1 VDFRVTTSV
10 KLSDGSYVKVPD
22 GLPEDV
28 LTNWSARANAALAS
42 GSELPPPPSGAPPS
56 SGAPGTID
64 FSAPVQTTSPFD
76 AAIKVAGQR
85 ASDYLSSAN
94 AAMGGAPNLAAN
106 VGADYLGRAWD
117 APASISNAV
126 VHTAQ
131 KFGLD
136 QGDSDIPTISGTIKR
151 DAGITPIGPDH
162 PWQQAVETA
171 ATIGLGG
178 GSTGRGAL
186 ADLISKA
193 ATGVK
198 GEALNWLGSNIGG
211 DVAGS
216 INPKLQELGEMGGS
230 IASQVLPTRWAG
242 NKAGATV
249 ANPNAPDLYT
259 QAEKVQTA
267 NTQPG
272 QPAPPLPVTAGIL
285 GGPFVKKVESWLG
298 MIPGTG
304 QPIESAR
311 SNVESQVQQTRDQSA
326 GAVAPGGN
334 VDTSAS
340 APGAALMDAT
350 RAYVNG
356 KLATAKP
363 QMDAIENAIQ
373 ANTQGPTGGRA
384 LIDPNPLISQLD
396 AMKYTPPDAAGN
408 RQFAHDPGL
417 TNDIDAEIANIRA
430 AREPEDPQ
438 RDQQL
443 TSQIG
448 AAQTALS
455 NAQTPQQAAG
465 LQAQIQQLQAAQNAN
480 LKISFPRLRA
490 MKTQQGYDLNPD
502 GATRTIN
509 DRLGGQVY
517 TAYGNAIAD
526 HVNSLDPTGQMGPAY
541 LKAINDYSDA
551 MDTQREFKKVTEGAN
566 EATLTGRLDRG
577 LRGPEDVQSLAT
589 TPGFRQASANTLG
602 VMGQT
607 PQGFDPKGFGAAWAK
622 VAPAAKPLYTQGA
635 PDAAGN
641 LDAAANLASNLNM
654 RPQPGGLRH
663 SLVGLALLEP
673 MIDHLFGHGTSAATT
688 AAALGVPLAA
698 SAALESSPVLRAMA
712 QRSQPWSQKLQQNI
726 PAIMAVAQ
734 AQGRNQGY

>member
-1 VDFRVTTSV
+1 MPAIT
-10 KLSDGSYVKVPD
+10 LSNGKQATLPD
-22 GLPEDV
+22 GLSDDDAKNMMSRME
-28 LTNWSARANAALAS
+28 AAIQNEQQQPAQT
-42 GSELPPPPSGAPPS
+42 
-56 SGAPGTID
+56 GAPGTID
-64 FSAPVQTTSPFD
+64 FNAPVQTTSPFD
-76 AAIKVAGQR
+76 AAIKAAGQK
-85 ASDYLSSAN
+85 ASSYLSSAD
-94 AAMGGAPNLAAN
+94 ASSGGALNLAGN
-106 VGADYLGRAWD
+106 IGADYVGRAWD
-117 APASISNAV
+117 APASISNAL

-131 KFGLD
+131 KFGLGFKD
-136 QGDSDIPTISGTIKR
+136 EPDIPTISGTIKS
-151 DAGITPIGPDH
+151 DAGITPETD
-162 PWQQAVETA
+162 PWMQAIETA

-186 ADLISKA
+186 ADVISKA

-211 DVAGS
+211 DVMGW
-216 INPKLQELGEMGGS
+216 IDPRLQELGEMTGA
-230 IASQVLPTRWAG
+230 ITSQVLPTRWAG
-242 NKAGATV
+242 NKVGATG
-249 ANPNAPDLYT
+249 ANPNAPTLYNE
-259 QAEKVQTA
+259 AEKVQAA

-272 QPAPPLPVTAGIL
+272 QRPPPLPVTAGIL

-326 GAVAPGGN
+326 EAVAPGGA

-373 ANTQGPTGGRA
+373 ANTQGPSGGRA
-384 LIDPNPLISQLD
+384 LVDPSGLISDLN
-396 AMKYTPPDAAGN
+396 AMKYTSPDAAGQ
-408 RQFAHDPGL
+408 RQFAHDQGL

-430 AREPEDPQ
+430 AREPENQ
-438 RDQQL
+438 LLDQQL
-443 TSQIG
+443 TSQISQ
-448 AAQTALS
+448 AQAQLN
-455 NAQTPQQAAG
+455 NAQTPQAAQAA
-465 LQAQIQQLQAAQNAN
+465 QTQIAQLQAAQDAN

-517 TAYGNAIAD
+517 TAYGNAIGD
-526 HVNSLDPTGQMGPAY
+526 YVNSLDPTGQMGPQY
-541 LKAINDYSDA
+541 TKAMGDYSDA
-551 MDTQREFKKVTEGAN
+551 MDAQREFKKVTEGAN
-566 EATLTGRLDRG
+566 EATLTGRLERG
-577 LRGPEDVQSLAT
+577 LKGPEDVQSLAT

-607 PQGFDPKGFGAAWAK
+607 PQGFDPKAFGLAWSKA
-622 VAPAAKPLYTQGA
+622 APAAKPLYTQGA

-641 LDAAANLASNLNM
+641 LDAAAKLASNLNM

-698 SAALESSPVLRAMA
+698 SGALESSPVLRAMA
-712 QRSQPWSQKLQQNI
+712 GRSMPWSQKLQQNI

-734 AQGRNQGY
+734 AQGRNQGSGY

>member
-1 VDFRVTTSV
+1 MEPAVNVT
-10 KLSDGSYVKVPD
+10 LSDGTIASIPD
-22 GLPEDV
+22 GLDADAIKNNVQRLEV
-28 LTNWSARANAALAS
+28 ANK
-42 GSELPPPPSGAPPS
+42 S
-56 SGAPGTID
+56 SKQVPAQTGAPGTID
-64 FSAPVQTTSPFD
+64 FNAPVQTTSPFD
-76 AAIKVAGQR
+76 AAIKAAGQQ
-85 ASDYLSSAN
+85 AGSYLSSAD
-94 AAMGGAPNLAAN
+94 AASGGALNLAGN

-117 APASISNAV
+117 APASISNAI

-131 KFGLD
+131 KFGFAKD
-136 QGDSDIPTISGTIKR
+136 EPDIPTIAGTIKS
-151 DAGITPIGPDH
+151 GMGVTPETD
-162 PWQQAVETA
+162 PWMQAIETA

-186 ADLISKA
+186 ADVISKA
-193 ATGVK
+193 ATGAK

-211 DVAGS
+211 DVLGY
-216 INPKLQELGEMGGS
+216 INPKLQELGEMGGA
-230 IASQVLPTRWAG
+230 IASQVLPTRYAG
-242 NKAGATV
+242 NKAGAAA
-249 ANPNAPDLYT
+249 ANPNAPTLYNE
-259 QAEKVQTA
+259 AEKVQAA

-311 SNVESQVQQTRDQSA
+311 SNVEQQVQQTRDQSA
-326 GAVAPGGN
+326 GAVAPGGV

-373 ANTQGPTGGRA
+373 ANTQGPAGGRA
-384 LIDPNPLISQLD
+384 LVDPSGLISELN

-430 AREPEDPQ
+430 AREPEDPVLH
-438 RDQQL
+438 QQL
-443 TSQIG
+443 TNQINQ
-448 AAQTALS
+448 AQTALS
-455 NAQTPQQAAG
+455 AAQTPQQAAG
-465 LQAQIQQLQAAQNAN
+465 LQAQIQQLQAAQDAN

-517 TAYGNAIAD
+517 TAYGNAIGD
-526 HVNSLDPTGQMGPAY
+526 YVNSLDPTGQMGPQY
-541 LKAINDYSDA
+541 TKAMGDYSDA
-551 MDTQREFKKVTEGAN
+551 MDAQREFKKVTEGAN
-566 EATLTGRLDRG
+566 EATLTGRLERG

-607 PQGFDPKGFGAAWAK
+607 PQGFDPKAFGLAWSKA
-622 VAPAAKPLYTQGA
+622 APAAKPLYTQGA

-641 LDAAANLASNLNM
+641 LDAAASLASNLNM

-688 AAALGVPLAA
+688 AAALGVPTAA

-712 QRSQPWSQKLQQNI
+712 GRSMPWSQKLQQNI

-734 AQGRNQGY
+734 AQGRNQGSGY